1 MTTPAQIIET
11 LEERSVKNLEV
22 VVGELSDLRQNVVG
36 KERERDLLLRESAP
50 VLRRERAAACADLSV
65 SRVEQIIGGAL

>member
-1 MTTPAQIIET
+1 VITPAQIIET

-22 VVGELSDLRQNVVG
+22 VVGELRDLRQNVVG

-50 VLRRERAAACADLSV
+50 VLRRDRAAECAELSV
-65 SRVEQIIGGAL
+65 SRVEQIIGGSS